1 MLNYVLADH
10 DKSVLA
16 PFTIAVYVLPRDK
29 IFIAFRDAVNVM
41 NGTLR
46 PDFVVFNLNQMDLLI
61 SEETSRQFLAYM
73 RGSLP
78 YRKVADIENV
88 IIFANSDKSRYG
100 GLWNLHNAAW
110 YGHTG
115 ASAKGGASSTDALAA
130 RDSAHLAVRCTGY
143 PPFSKSAGEPL

>member
-1 MLNYVLADH
+1 MAMGVGSQVHPPLSLQSSSLSSVLTHELKVCHFVRIHRMLNYVLADH

-16 PFTIAVYVLPRDK
+16 PFTIAAYVLPRDK

-88 IIFANSDKSRYG
+88 IIFAKQ
-100 GLWNLHNAAW
+100 
-110 YGHTG
+110 
-115 ASAKGGASSTDALAA
+115 
-130 RDSAHLAVRCTGY
+130 
-143 PPFSKSAGEPL
+143 